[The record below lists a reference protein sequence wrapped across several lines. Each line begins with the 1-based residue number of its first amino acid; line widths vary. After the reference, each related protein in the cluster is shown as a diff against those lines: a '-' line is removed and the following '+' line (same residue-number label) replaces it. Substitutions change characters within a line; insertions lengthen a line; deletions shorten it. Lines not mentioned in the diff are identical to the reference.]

1 MAAKNRDISS
11 LWDMV
16 NAIRRIQEFT
26 GNMTESDYLDSA
38 LVQSAV
44 ERQLE
49 ILGEAARRLS
59 DKFRQAHPAVDWR
72 RIIGLRN
79 ILIHRYD
86 EIRQQTV
93 WQTATSELEPLLIQL
108 EALLSLLPEEDER
121 P

>member
-1 MAAKNRDISS
+1 MGANSRDAGS
-11 LWDMV
+11 LLDMV
-16 NAIRRIQEFT
+16 NAIHRIQEFT
-26 GNMTESDYLDSA
+26 ANLTQDKYLESA

-59 DKFRQAHPAVDWR
+59 KEFRQSHSEIEWR

-86 EIRQQTV
+86 EIRQQTI
-93 WQTATSELEPLLIQL
+93 WQTVISELEPLLTQL
-108 EALLSLLPEEDER
+108 ESVLSSLPES
-121 P
+121 

>member
-1 MAAKNRDISS
+1 MQENNRDVGS

-16 NAIRRIQEFT
+16 SAIRRIQEFT
-26 GNMTESDYLDSA
+26 TSLTDEAYLDSV
-38 LVQSAV
+38 LIQSAV

-59 DKFRQAHPAVDWR
+59 DEFRQAHPEIDWR

-86 EIRQQTV
+86 EIRQQTIWKTV
-93 WQTATSELEPLLIQL
+93 ISELEPLLAQL
-108 EALLSLLPEEDER
+108 ETLLSSLPNEQ
-121 P
+121 

>member
-1 MAAKNRDISS
+1 MPASNRDPGS

-16 NAIRRIQEFT
+16 NAIRRIQDFT
-26 GNMTESDYLDSA
+26 TNLTYEAYLDSV
-38 LVQSAV
+38 LIQSAV

-59 DKFRQAHPAVDWR
+59 DEFRQAHPEIGWR

-93 WQTATSELEPLLIQL
+93 WTTVVSELETLLTQL
-108 EALLSLLPEEDER
+108 EILLSSVPDEQ
-121 P
+121 